1 MKSLFVILKAATLAK
16 RLSNKKHVSFFLT
29 ALPQD
34 VFRSVKH
41 LANYVRIMFKAPPKK
56 KKNNRVSSSR
66 KSFRWGPPISTITGI
81 C

>member
-56 KKNNRVSSSR
+56 KKKTTALVHRVKVSVGVPR
-66 KSFRWGPPISTITGI
+66 FQP
-81 C
+81 